1 MRNPNLLKSVVSI
14 LVPLACGFVGS
25 LATRP
30 AIPGWYAG
38 LAKPSFA
45 PPNWLFG
52 PAWTLLY
59 ILMGIAS
66 FLVWKQGLAAPG
78 VKPALVFYLVQL
90 ALNLAWSWLFFALRS
105 PLAGLAEI
113 VVLWCAILVTIV
125 LFFRVST
132 AAGILML
139 PYIGWV
145 SFASA
150 LNAGIW
156 ALNRN

>member
-1 MRNPNLLKSVVSI
+1 MKSGDAVKLLVS
-14 LVPLACGFVGS
+14 LVVPLACGFVGS

-38 LAKPSFA
+38 LNKPVFA

-52 PAWTLLY
+52 PAWTALY
-59 ILMGIAS
+59 VMMGIAA
-66 FLVWKQGLAAPG
+66 FLVWRQGLAEPT
-78 VKPALVFYLVQL
+78 VKTALLFYIIQLV
-90 ALNLAWSWLFFALRS
+90 LNLAWSWLFFALRS
-105 PLAGLAEI
+105 PLAGLVEI
-113 VVLWCAILVTIV
+113 VVLWCAILVTVI
-125 LFFRVST
+125 LFFRVSR

-156 ALNRN
+156 VLNR